1 MHLDGSTLALQTINL
16 LVLCWLLRRFLYR
29 PVLAVLDA
37 RRRQVADQLAEAA
50 AAHDQAKSERA
61 ALEAERHG
69 LSGQRDA
76 ILAAAADRADQLVRE
91 RLEQAQHQ
99 AATLIEEGRRAVVLE
114 QARALADSKAAT
126 LDLAT
131 RMAGRL
137 LAASPASVRAIVWI
151 DLIEQHMAVLP
162 AEERLALC
170 RQIEDGGLLRVVTAD
185 SLPAAVQPTW
195 RLRLGAALGCAVEP
209 EFAVDPALLGGAELF
224 FPAAILRFSW
234 KDALANLRLEL
245 EKADAAG

>member
-1 MHLDGSTLALQTINL
+1 MHFDWSTLALQTINL
-16 LVLCWLLRRFLYR
+16 LVLCWLLHRFLYR
-29 PVLAVLDA
+29 PVLGLLDA

-50 AAHDQAKSERA
+50 TAQDQARRERA
-61 ALEAERHG
+61 ALEAERDG

-76 ILAAAADRADQLVRE
+76 VLAAAAEKADRLLRE
-91 RLEQAQHQ
+91 RLDQAQRQ
-99 AATLIEEGRRAVVLE
+99 AATLIEEGRRAIGQE
-114 QARALADSKAAT
+114 QARALQDSKVAT

-131 RMAGRL
+131 RIAGRL
-137 LAASPASVRAIVWI
+137 LAASPASVRAIAWI
-151 DLIEQHMAVLP
+151 DLIEQHLAALP

-170 RQIEDGGLLRVVTAD
+170 RQIQEGGKLRVVTAD
-185 SLPAAVQPTW
+185 FLPTAVQPSW
-195 RLRLGAALGCAVEP
+195 QQRLGAALGCAVEP

-224 FPAAILRFSW
+224 FPGAILRFSW